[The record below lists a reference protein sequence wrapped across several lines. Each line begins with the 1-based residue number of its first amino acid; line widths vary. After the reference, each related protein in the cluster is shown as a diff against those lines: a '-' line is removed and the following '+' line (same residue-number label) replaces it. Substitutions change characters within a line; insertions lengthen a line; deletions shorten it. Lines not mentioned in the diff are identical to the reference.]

1 MEISEIQDAALET
14 KFVIRSYSKSELAQ
28 LYAPDI
34 TSKAAVKK
42 LNHWIALK
50 PGLLDKLYVTGM
62 APKAK
67 YYTPLQVH
75 IIVEA
80 LGEP

>member
-1 MEISEIQDAALET
+1 METIYQQTVIEK
-14 KFVIRSYSKSELAQ
+14 KFIIRSYSKSELAQ

-34 TSKAAVKK
+34 TTKAAVKK

-50 PGLLDKLYVTGM
+50 PGLLESLWTIGM
-62 APKAK
+62 TLKAK
-67 YYTPLQVH
+67 YYTPIQVR
-75 IIVEA
+75 IIVDA